1 MKAVGTEK
9 KEAQAAN
16 PQHDSEEDRVSAA
29 TYLGTALQL
38 LGQGR
43 PQGLQVPWA
52 AGDITRSN
60 RLLFLLSL
68 LSFVLWRKLC

>member
-1 MKAVGTEK
+1 MGTEK
-9 KEAQAAN
+9 KAIQTAN
-16 PQHDSEEDRVSAA
+16 PQHYPEKDRVSAT

-38 LGQGR
+38 LSQR
-43 PQGLQVPWA
+43 WPQGLQVPWA